1 MIYTTDII
9 GDQWEIFLKAAAL
22 GLAFGGCYDILRFIR
37 TVVRFG
43 KKLFIASDFIYC
55 LWASFIIFSFLLN
68 ENFGIPR
75 FYIFFGIA
83 AGFSFWYFTMG
94 KVDMFLAKKLR
105 RILKAVFNPFLK
117 IFRKILKFAEKPL
130 NKGKIF
136 HQKAKDRVKSLL
148 KKKSGL
154 VYNILCLIIL
164 KAFSF
169 CGRKAGKEPEKVE
182 SNGTEETEER
192 RFR

>member
-55 LWASFIIFSFLLN
+55 LWASFIIFSFILN

-75 FYIFFGIA
+75 LYIFLGIA

-105 RILKAVFNPFLK
+105 KVLNAVFKPFFK

-130 NKGKIF
+130 NKRKIF
-136 HQKAKDRVKSLL
+136 RQK
-148 KKKSGL
+148 
-154 VYNILCLIIL
+154 
-164 KAFSF
+164 
-169 CGRKAGKEPEKVE
+169 
-182 SNGTEETEER
+182 
-192 RFR
+192 

>member
-9 GDQWEIFLKAAAL
+9 GDQWRIFLKAAAL
-22 GLAFGGCYDILRFIR
+22 GIAFGGCYDVLRIIR

-43 KKLFIASDFIYC
+43 KKIFIASDFAYC
-55 LWASFIIFSFLLN
+55 VWAGFIVFSFLLN

-75 FYIFFGIA
+75 FYIFLGIA
-83 AGFSFWYFTMG
+83 SGFFLWYSTMG
-94 KVDMFLAKKLR
+94 KIDMFLAKKLR
-105 RILKAVFNPFLK
+105 KVLNALFKPFLK

-154 VYNILCLIIL
+154 VYNILCLNIL

-169 CGRKAGKEPEKVE
+169 CGRKAGKEPEKLE

-192 RFR
+192 HFS